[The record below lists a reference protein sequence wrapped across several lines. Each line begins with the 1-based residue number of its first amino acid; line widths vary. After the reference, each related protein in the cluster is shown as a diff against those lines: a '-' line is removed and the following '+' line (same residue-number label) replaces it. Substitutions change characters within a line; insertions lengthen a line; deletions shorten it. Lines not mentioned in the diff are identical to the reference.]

1 MIDRRQHRF
10 NGGNRLHGGGWRPRD
25 HEYFDAELACSLDL
39 RISRRTATV
48 LGHKGID
55 AMGTE
60 QRNFAF
66 DVVRAAIEDELDV
79 GKNKR
84 RLDRIDAS
92 NKVKVLGGGFGAMG
106 FLAPDC
112 QEDPARGEAKPL
124 YRFRDGRNRRPTIT
138 RFSHPFRPAQGE
150 CGYACGSGGL
160 TGTSGDASR
169 ERMRCIDQKVETTI
183 TQKGGQTFGT
193 TKTTYAQ
200 RNWLTG
206 GFLRSAS
213 KREQNIVPA
222 RAIKRFSES
231 SRFASASEHQD
242 ADFAH
247 V

>member
-10 NGGNRLHGGGWRPRD
+10 NSGNRLHGGGWRPRD

-39 RISRRTATV
+39 RISRRTAAV
-48 LGHKGID
+48 FGHKGID

-66 DVVRAAIEDELDV
+66 NTVGAAIENELDV

-92 NKVKVLGGGFGAMG
+92 HKVRVLGGGFGAMG

-112 QEDPARGEAKPL
+112 QEDPARGGAKPL
-124 YRFRDGRNRRPTIT
+124 YRFHDGRNRRPPIT
-138 RFSHPFRPAQGE
+138 RLSHPFRPAQGQ
-150 CGYACGSGGL
+150 CGNARCSCGL
-160 TGTSGDASR
+160 TGASGDASS
-169 ERMRCIDQKVETTI
+169 ERVRCIDQKVETTI

-193 TKTTYAQ
+193 TKTAYAQ
-200 RNWLTG
+200 RNWLIG

-222 RAIKRFSES
+222 SAIKRFSES
-231 SRFASASEHQD
+231 SRFAGASEHQD

>member
-1 MIDRRQHRF
+1 VIDRRQHRF
-10 NGGNRLHGGGWRPRD
+10 NGGNRLHSGGWRPRD
-25 HEYFDAELACSLDL
+25 HEYFDAELACRLDL
-39 RISRRTATV
+39 RISRRTAAV

-66 DVVRAAIEDELDV
+66 NTVGTAIENELEV

-92 NKVKVLGGGFGAMG
+92 NEVRVLGGGFGAMG

-112 QEDPARGEAKPL
+112 QKNPARGGAKPL
-124 YRFRDGRNRRPTIT
+124 YRFRDGRNRRPPIT
-138 RFSHPFRPAQGE
+138 RLSHPFRPAQGE
-150 CGYACGSGGL
+150 CGNARCSGGL

-200 RNWLTG
+200 RNWLIG
-206 GFLRSAS
+206 GFLRSTS
-213 KREQNIVPA
+213 KREQGLVPA
-222 RAIKRFSES
+222 SALKRFSES
-231 SRFASASEHQD
+231 ARFASASEHQD
-242 ADFAH
+242 ADFDH

>member
-10 NGGNRLHGGGWRPRD
+10 NGGNRLHGSGWRPRD

-39 RISRRTATV
+39 RISRRTAAV

-66 DVVRAAIEDELDV
+66 DFVRATIENELDV

-112 QEDPARGEAKPL
+112 QEDPARGGAKPL
-124 YRFRDGRNRRPTIT
+124 YRFRDGRDRRPPIT
-138 RFSHPFRPAQGE
+138 RLSHPFRPAQSQ
-150 CGYACGSGGL
+150 CGNARCSCGL
-160 TGTSGDASR
+160 TGASGDASR
-169 ERMRCIDQKVETTI
+169 EGVGCIDQKVETTI

-193 TKTTYAQ
+193 TKTAYAQ

-222 RAIKRFSES
+222 RALKRFSES
-231 SRFASASEHQD
+231 SRFAGASEHQD